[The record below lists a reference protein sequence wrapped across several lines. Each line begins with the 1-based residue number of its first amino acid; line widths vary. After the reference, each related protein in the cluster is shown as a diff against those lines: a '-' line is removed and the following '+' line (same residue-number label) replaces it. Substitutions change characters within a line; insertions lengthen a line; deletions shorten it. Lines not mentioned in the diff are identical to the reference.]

1 MTEKNESCALSDATK
16 KLMEDFLNFCACKT
30 DDTEPCTCCAV
41 LQYEIKTK

>member
-1 MTEKNESCALSDATK
+1 MQKEIKLSLSDIDK
-16 KLMEDFLNFCACKT
+16 EEVQQKLNNCVCK